1 MTKSLGTPLMKQ
13 YFDIKSEY
21 DDSIVLF
28 RMGDFYETFNDDA
41 KITAKILGIV
51 LTKRANGAAADVP
64 LAGFPYH
71 SLDNYIYK
79 LVNAGHRVAICEQV
93 EDPKLSKGIVKREV
107 IEVVTPGTIT
117 AEQAMDQK
125 ANRYLASL
133 HFNKTNVGYAILD
146 QSTGEFFIGECEKNN
161 VSESLRKFAPREVI
175 VGESVIYSTEKWYL
189 ELKPFI
195 TKIDD
200 WVFTFDQSYR
210 KLIDHFQVK
219 SLKGFGCD
227 SYKDGITSAGAI
239 LYHVTE
245 SLNGSIDHICH
256 LNPIKN
262 TGIMGLD
269 GFTIRN
275 LEIFKSLSTQ
285 GTHGTLID
293 VLDQTITSG
302 GGRLLKQWM
311 NKPLVDRK
319 KINSRLDIVEAFYK
333 DSDLRD
339 EISKLLKQ
347 ISDIERIL
355 GKINNGKV
363 TPKEINGLCISLEQ
377 IPEIQS
383 ALKRSNNKKLVFF
396 NKSFKNT
403 DRIFNKIL
411 KTLDSDAPSKINQGN
426 VILKGVNKELDELRL
441 LSTGGKK
448 WIADLQ
454 TIERKRTGISS
465 LKVGYNKVFGYYLEV
480 TKVHSDKI
488 PNDYIRKQTLVS
500 SERYI
505 TPALKDYEERILTAD
520 EKINVL
526 ESSIFND
533 LCRYII
539 NSAGLLQLNALA
551 LSKLDVLLT
560 FGELSKSN
568 KYCRPKLT
576 DKKNINIKD
585 GRHPVVE
592 QLIPSTERFIPNDLD
607 MDIKK
612 NQIHLITGPNMAGK
626 STYLRQI
633 GLIVYMSH
641 LGCFVPANSAE
652 IGVVDKLFTRVGAS
666 DNLAGG
672 ESTFLVEMNEA
683 ANILNN
689 ATDKSLILLDE
700 IGRGTATYDGLSLA
714 YAITE
719 YIHNEKSLRART
731 LFATHY
737 HELTNLEENLQR
749 LENHH
754 IGVKEHGDKIIF
766 LRQILPGPGDK
777 SYGIHVAKMA
787 GLPKQVI
794 MRASVLLN
802 SYLDTESADQEH
814 THVLS
819 ADQLSV
825 FAEQDIELKNE
836 LKEIDLLSLTPLE
849 VISRLDELKKKYDL

>member
-1 MTKSLGTPLMKQ
+1 MKQ

-71 SLDNYIYK
+71 SLDNYLYK

-117 AEQAMDQK
+117 AEQAIDQK

-146 QSTGEFFIGECEKNN
+146 QSTGEFFIGECEKKYI
-161 VSESLRKFAPREVI
+161 SESLRKFAPREVI

-245 SLNGSIDHICH
+245 SLNGAIDHICH

-269 GFTIRN
+269 GFTVRN
-275 LEIFKSLSTQ
+275 LEIFKSLATQ

-319 KINSRLDIVEAFYK
+319 KINSRLELVEAFYN
-333 DSDLRD
+333 DSHLID
-339 EISKLLKQ
+339 EISKFLKQ
-347 ISDIERIL
+347 ISDIERII

-363 TPKEINGLCISLEQ
+363 TPKEINGLCISLEK
-377 IPEIQS
+377 IPDIKS
-383 ALKRSNNKKLVFF
+383 TLKRSKNKKLVFF

-403 DRIFNKIL
+403 DRVFNKII
-411 KTLDSDAPSKINQGN
+411 KTLDSDAPSKISQGN
-426 VILKGVNKELDELRL
+426 VIVKGVNKELDELRL

-454 TIERKRTGISS
+454 TSERKRTGISS

-488 PNDYIRKQTLVS
+488 PDDYIRKQTLVS

-551 LSKLDVLLT
+551 LSKLDILLT

-592 QLIPSTERFIPNDLD
+592 QLIPSTERFIPNNLD

-689 ATDKSLILLDE
+689 ATAKSLILLDE

-794 MRASVLLN
+794 KRASVLLN
-802 SYLDTESADQEH
+802 SYLDTESANQEH

-819 ADQLSV
+819 VDQLSV

-836 LKEIDLLSLTPLE
+836 IKEIDLLSLTPLE

>member
-1 MTKSLGTPLMKQ
+1 MTKSSGTPLMKQ

-71 SLDNYIYK
+71 SLDNYLYK

-117 AEQAMDQK
+117 AEQAIDQK

-161 VSESLRKFAPREVI
+161 ISESLRKFAPREVI

-319 KINSRLDIVEAFYK
+319 KINSRLDIVEAFYN
-333 DSDLRD
+333 DFDLRD

-403 DRIFNKIL
+403 DRIFNKII

-454 TIERKRTGISS
+454 TSERKRTGISS

-488 PNDYIRKQTLVS
+488 PDDYIRKQTLVS

-539 NSAGLLQLNALA
+539 NSARLLQLNALA

-592 QLIPSTERFIPNDLD
+592 QLIPSTERFIPNNLD

-794 MRASVLLN
+794 KRASVLLN
-802 SYLDTESADQEH
+802 SYLDTESANQEH

-819 ADQLSV
+819 VDQLSV

>member
-1 MTKSLGTPLMKQ
+1 MTKSSGTPLMKQ

-71 SLDNYIYK
+71 SLDNYLYK

-117 AEQAMDQK
+117 AEQAIDQK

-161 VSESLRKFAPREVI
+161 ISESLRKFAPREVI

-189 ELKPFI
+189 ELKPFV

-227 SYKDGITSAGAI
+227 DYKDGITSAGAI

-319 KINSRLDIVEAFYK
+319 KINSRLDIVEVFYN

-383 ALKRSNNKKLVFF
+383 VLKRSNNKKLVFF

-403 DRIFNKIL
+403 DRIFNKII

-454 TIERKRTGISS
+454 TSERKRTGISS

-488 PNDYIRKQTLVS
+488 PHDYIRKQTLVS

-539 NSAGLLQLNALA
+539 NSARLLQLNALA
-551 LSKLDVLLT
+551 LSKLDVLLI

-576 DKKNINIKD
+576 DKKNINIKN

-592 QLIPSTERFIPNDLD
+592 QLIPSTERFIPNNLD

-641 LGCFVPANSAE
+641 LGCFVPSNSAE

-794 MRASVLLN
+794 KRASVLLN
-802 SYLDTESADQEH
+802 SYLDTESANQEH

-819 ADQLSV
+819 VDQLSV

>member
-1 MTKSLGTPLMKQ
+1 MTKSSGTPLMKQ

-71 SLDNYIYK
+71 ALDNYLYK

-117 AEQAMDQK
+117 AEQAIDQK

-161 VSESLRKFAPREVI
+161 ISESLRKFAPREVI

-189 ELKPFI
+189 ELKPFV

-319 KINSRLDIVEAFYK
+319 KINSRLDIVEAFYN
-333 DSDLRD
+333 DFDLRD

-454 TIERKRTGISS
+454 TSERKRTGISS

-488 PNDYIRKQTLVS
+488 PDDYIRKQTLVS

-539 NSAGLLQLNALA
+539 NSARLLQLNALA

-592 QLIPSTERFIPNDLD
+592 QLIPSTERFIPNNLD

-794 MRASVLLN
+794 KRASVLLN
-802 SYLDTESADQEH
+802 SYLDTESANQEH

-819 ADQLSV
+819 VDQLSV